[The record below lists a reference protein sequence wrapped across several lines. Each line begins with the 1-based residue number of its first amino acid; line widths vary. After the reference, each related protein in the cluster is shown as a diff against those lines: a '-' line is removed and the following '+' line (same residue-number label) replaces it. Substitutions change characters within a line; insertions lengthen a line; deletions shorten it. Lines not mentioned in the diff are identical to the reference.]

1 MYCIKGALDVL
12 LPLCKMYHVADDA
25 TPPLEQG
32 VRQII
37 LARAEQCA
45 KSGLRVVGVGYALLP
60 PGHSSTDLPN
70 NLGFAGFEAM
80 LDPPRKGVSEAEP
93 NSPRAE

>member
-1 MYCIKGALDVL
+1 MYYIKGALDVL
-12 LPLCKMYHVADDA
+12 LPLCKTYHIADDA

-32 VRQII
+32 VRQTI

-70 NLGFAGFEAM
+70 NLVFARFEAM
-80 LDPPRKGVSEAEP
+80 LDPPRNSEAEP
-93 NSPRAE
+93 NSTQAE